1 MAQERTD
8 NRRITFQIEAHLGV
22 LSRGKDGWNKELNL
36 VSWNGSAIPKFDIR
50 DWSQDHRK
58 MGRGITLFG
67 NEMGKACHM
76 YLDYC
81 NAKIVAE
88 SRDNRSAAAEAGI
101 RAGEEERAKLEQERA
116 EREHLEIEQEQ
127 ELEAGQ
133 ADAGAVKEQ
142 TEAERAED
150 EADKKYAE
158 AEVAQ
163 EQAAAEAAL
172 EAADIEAGSDAGQNE
187 EPF

>member
-1 MAQERTD
+1 MAQERTQERAD

-133 ADAGAVKEQ
+133 TAVKAEQ
-142 TEAERAED
+142 EEAERAE
-150 EADKKYAE
+150 
-158 AEVAQ
+158 
-163 EQAAAEAAL
+163 AEAAL
-172 EAADIEAGSDAGQNE
+172 GAADIEAGSDAGQDE

>member
-1 MAQERTD
+1 MAQERTQERAD

-133 ADAGAVKEQ
+133 TEQAAG
-142 TEAERAED
+142 
-150 EADKKYAE
+150 
-158 AEVAQ
+158 EVAQ
-163 EQAAAEAAL
+163 DQAAAAAELEKSGVEATQK
-172 EAADIEAGSDAGQNE
+172 AADTENSSNSESDE

>member
-1 MAQERTD
+1 MAQERTQERAD

-133 ADAGAVKEQ
+133 TEQAAG
-142 TEAERAED
+142 
-150 EADKKYAE
+150 
-158 AEVAQ
+158 EVAQ
-163 EQAAAEAAL
+163 DQAAAAAELEQSGVEATQK
-172 EAADIEAGSDAGQNE
+172 AADTENSSDSESDE

>member
-1 MAQERTD
+1 MAQERTQERAD

-133 ADAGAVKEQ
+133 TYAGAVKEQ
-142 TEAERAED
+142 TEAETD
-150 EADKKYAE
+150 QKQAD

-172 EAADIEAGSDAGQNE
+172 EATDVEAGTDTGHEE

>member
-1 MAQERTD
+1 MAQERTQERTE

-81 NAKIVAE
+81 NAKVVAE

-101 RAGEEERAKLEQERA
+101 RAGEEERVRLEQEKA
-116 EREHLEIEQEQ
+116 ERERLEMEQDPEDGQ
-127 ELEAGQ
+127 PEEEEAGK
-133 ADAGAVKEQ
+133 AESGSGIDGAAPGYETPD
-142 TEAERAED
+142 TE
-150 EADKKYAE
+150 EA
-158 AEVAQ
+158 
-163 EQAAAEAAL
+163 
-172 EAADIEAGSDAGQNE
+172 
-187 EPF
+187 PF